1 MEGGGKGA
9 EHVFDSPEVV
19 RIPDARSAA
28 IVPKVT
34 DNERECDFIIKAC

>member
-1 MEGGGKGA
+1 MEGGGNGV
-9 EHVFDSPEVV
+9 EHVFDSPEEV

-28 IVPKVT
+28 TVPKVT